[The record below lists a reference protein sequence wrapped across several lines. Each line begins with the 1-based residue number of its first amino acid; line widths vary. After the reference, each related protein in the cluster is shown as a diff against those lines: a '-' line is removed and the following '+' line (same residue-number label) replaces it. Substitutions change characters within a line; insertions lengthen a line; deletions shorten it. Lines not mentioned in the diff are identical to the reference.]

1 MSKVDKKQSGK
12 ESSSEELSSKDKR
25 LLLAEKRKQDKGS
38 LVSEDNSSD
47 VFKEF
52 KSFFSK
58 IRNKYKIPMEQESI
72 IWAHL
77 KAAGF
82 DSSDKFSEGV
92 KHYGI
97 KL

>member
-1 MSKVDKKQSGK
+1 MSKEKRTQ
-12 ESSSEELSSKDKR
+12 EEISSKDKR
-25 LLLAEKRKQDKGS
+25 LALAEKRKQEKGS
-38 LVSEDNSSD
+38 LVSDSNSSD
-47 VFKEF
+47 IYKEF
-52 KSFFSK
+52 KSYFSK

-82 DSSDKFSEGV
+82 DSSDKFSEGI